1 MSKLFLTLLAGALLS
16 ACGGGPRVSE
26 PTRYDLGVP
35 AGAAA
40 TWRLHLGA
48 TDVQAASWLA
58 STAMHYRLAYA
69 EPLRRQSYGESRWVA
84 PPAELL
90 ESVLKRRQV
99 AAETNGPGCRLQ
111 LVLDEFE
118 QRFDTPQS
126 SQVVLEAR
134 GVLLPAR
141 GSDMLARRAFR
152 IVKPAR
158 TADARGGAAAAR
170 EAAMA
175 LADEL
180 AAWSNELASA
190 KAAVAE
196 RCRN

>member
-1 MSKLFLTLLAGALLS
+1 MSRPRRGWRRRRCTIDWLTPSRCDGRATAK
-16 ACGGGPRVSE
+16 
-26 PTRYDLGVP
+26 
-35 AGAAA
+35 AAA
-40 TWRLHLGA
+40 
-48 TDVQAASWLA
+48 
-58 STAMHYRLAYA
+58 
-69 EPLRRQSYGESRWVA
+69 A

-111 LVLDEFE
+111 LVLDEFV

-141 GSDMLARRAFR
+141 GGDMLARRGFR
-152 IVKPAR
+152 ILKPAK

-180 AAWSNELASA
+180 AAWSNELATA

>member
-26 PTRYDLGVP
+26 PSRYDLGVP
-35 AGAAA
+35 AAAA
-40 TWRLHLGA
+40 APWRLHLGA

-84 PPAELL
+84 PPAELI
-90 ESVLKRRQV
+90 ENFLKRRQV
-99 AAETNGPGCRLQ
+99 AAEAHGPGCRLQ

-118 QRFDTPQS
+118 QRFDDPQG
-126 SQVVLEAR
+126 SQMVLEAR

-141 GSDMLARRAFR
+141 GSDMLAQRGFR
-152 IVKPAR
+152 ILKPAR

-170 EAAMA
+170 EAALA

-190 KAAVAE
+190 RAAVAE

>member
-84 PPAELL
+84 RAMNW
-90 ESVLKRRQV
+90 SAKRRCSP
-99 AAETNGPGCRLQ
+99 T
-111 LVLDEFE
+111 
-118 QRFDTPQS
+118 
-126 SQVVLEAR
+126 
-134 GVLLPAR
+134 
-141 GSDMLARRAFR
+141 RRKCW
-152 IVKPAR
+152 I
-158 TADARGGAAAAR
+158 
-170 EAAMA
+170 
-175 LADEL
+175 
-180 AAWSNELASA
+180 
-190 KAAVAE
+190 E
-196 RCRN
+196 RCHFGVPMSRAPCSTP

>member
-16 ACGGGPRVSE
+16 ACGGVPRVSE

-69 EPLRRQSYGESRWVA
+69 EPLRRQSYGESRWAA

-90 ESVLKRRQV
+90 ESVLKRRHA
-99 AAETNGPGCRLQ
+99 AAEANGPGCRLH

-118 QRFDTPQS
+118 QRFDAPQS

-141 GSDMLARRAFR
+141 GSDMLARRGFR
-152 IVKPAR
+152 IVKPAAS
-158 TADARGGAAAAR
+158 ADARGGAAAAR

-180 AAWSNELASA
+180 AAWSNELVSA

>member
-1 MSKLFLTLLAGALLS
+1 VAGVYGDALSFGL
-16 ACGGGPRVSE
+16 R
-26 PTRYDLGVP
+26 R
-35 AGAAA
+35 AAA
-40 TWRLHLGA
+40 PP
-48 TDVQAASWLA
+48 
-58 STAMHYRLAYA
+58 
-69 EPLRRQSYGESRWVA
+69 ELRRKPLGA

-90 ESVLKRRQV
+90 ENVLKRRHA
-99 AAETNGPGCRLQ
+99 AAEANGPGCRLQ

-118 QRFDTPQS
+118 QRFDDPQS

-141 GSDMLARRAFR
+141 GSDMLARRVFR
-152 IVKPAR
+152 VVKPAR